1 MRAQEAERDIERADI
16 VINNDGKAS
25 IPTLCEEIIHL
36 LNK

>member
-16 VINNDGKAS
+16 VINNDGQTL
-25 IPTLCEEIIHL
+25 ILTLCEEIIHL